1 MHLGIMND
9 MTRDFS
15 KKRRISKKRRTT
27 KASQAMVLNTAEWT
41 RSQLGL
47 LYVTQPSKA
56 RRGDKQEWIEATV
69 SAAQEGK
76 RNDLA
81 PVAAQ
86 TPSRTA
92 AREAARK
99 QALCRYCTRKIGFTE
114 RWRGVRVCLVCDEV
128 TCEACMGGAIAAEP
142 LSDRVSGQPSN
153 CAISTCTSC
162 ATAVAAAERA
172 AQWVEAVAKAG
183 EHPYKVFAASLAQVR
198 AELRRGF
205 PRFTAAAERAGSGLA
220 TEEELASAHALFSQM
235 RELLQDLEMA
245 KRACDRH
252 LQKAT
257 TARDKRL
264 LQNMAASIMESR
276 RSYAPQWRVLLD
288 QLKDAKA
295 VDPEVA
301 AARDARDAGDTE
313 APEITRVE
321 PLVCARTGGRVVIHG
336 EHFGVHVRVMI
347 GEVMVPP
354 SVVERNADGTRL
366 LVRRTPAMPDDGLF
380 SVTVRNPNGAEC
392 VLDSVLLYS
401 EEFGKSEEE
410 ERMERSA
417 RRSGPASPRDSVR
430 SADGGGSNA
439 GSRVSRRQ
447 SRAVQPQQQQ
457 QQQQQQPLVDLAITG
472 AYPLQIPTRGG
483 KITMTVEG
491 ARDVGSGLAVSI
503 DGRSVTHVVL
513 RDEAS
518 GEVRSVRGGAIG
530 LHVWVPRG
538 TDGSAATITVRDRRS
553 EQVSTLPDALLYSAL
568 VEELDDVQRDAS
580 IPWASTVPD
589 DEGATSTAGASD
601 GGRSRTE
608 SLGPGASLADVDA
621 ALDDLSASFVQP

>member
-1 MHLGIMND
+1 MND
-9 MTRDFS
+9 VTRDFS
-15 KKRRISKKRRTT
+15 KKRRISKKRGTT
-27 KASQAMVLNTAEWT
+27 KASQAMVLNAAEWT

-47 LYVTQPSKA
+47 LYVTQPAKA
-56 RRGDKQEWIEATV
+56 RRGDKQHWIDATV

-76 RNDLA
+76 RTDLA
-81 PVAAQ
+81 PVSAQ
-86 TPSRTA
+86 TPNRAA
-92 AREAARK
+92 ARDAARK
-99 QALCRYCTRKIGFTE
+99 LAVCRYCTRKIGFTE

-128 TCEACMGGAIAAEP
+128 TCESCMVGAIAAEP
-142 LSDRVSGQPSN
+142 LADRVSGQPSA
-153 CAISTCTSC
+153 CAISTCLSC
-162 ATAVAAAERA
+162 STAVAAAERA
-172 AQWVEAVAKAG
+172 AQWKEAVGKAG

-198 AELRRGF
+198 SELDVGF
-205 PRFTAAAERAGSGLA
+205 PRFAAAAERAGAGLA
-220 TEEELASAHALFSQM
+220 TEAELGKAHELFAQM

-245 KRACDRH
+245 KRACARH

-301 AARDARDAGDTE
+301 AASDARNAGDAE

-321 PLVCARTGGRVVIHG
+321 PLVCARTGGRIVIYG

-366 LVRRTPAMPDDGLF
+366 LVRRTPAMPEDGLF

-401 EEFGKSEEE
+401 EEFGQAQED
-410 ERMERSA
+410 ERIERAA

-430 SADGGGSNA
+430 SADGAGSSGGS
-439 GSRVSRRQ
+439 RISRRQ
-447 SRAVQPQQQQ
+447 SRPAQPAPP
-457 QQQQQQPLVDLAITG
+457 QPRVDLAITG
-472 AYPLQIPTRGG
+472 AYPLQVPARGG
-483 KITMTVEG
+483 KITVTVEG
-491 ARDVGSGLAVSI
+491 ARDEGSGLAVSI

-513 RDEAS
+513 RDDVT
-518 GEVRSVRGGAIG
+518 GEVRAVHGGAIG

-538 TDGSAATITVRDRRS
+538 ADATSATISVRDRRS
-553 EQVSTLPDALLYSAL
+553 EQVSTLPDALLYSVH
-568 VEELDDVQRDAS
+568 VEELDDEQRDAS
-580 IPWASTVPD
+580 IPWATGDSRASVARD
-589 DEGATSTAGASD
+589 DNGDDGDD
-601 GGRSRTE
+601 GGGGSGGGSGGGAARTD
-608 SLGPGASLADVDA
+608 SLGPGTSLADVDA
-621 ALDDLSASFVQP
+621 ALDDISASFV